1 MPYAEWADIESMI
14 ANFPTKK
21 DSKSPAYIEE
31 RMAASRPRGARG
43 RVVRPV
49 IKEISEEDAHLNRL
63 DQNNH
68 SSTINPLAA
77 EIHEFVKR
85 ARRIPVEERDTLE
98 FWKMW
103 PSKFPNLSRV
113 AKRVLCSSATSCD
126 VERLFSRAGL
136 ICTSLRNRLKP
147 RTILFL
153 TALHYH
159 YMIEENLNF
168 SNKRSEV
175 TASNTYPF
183 FPLTFLICRA
193 DSTGG
198 KNTFC
203 RCILFR

>member
-1 MPYAEWADIESMI
+1 MPYAEWAVMESLI
-14 ANFPTKK
+14 ANFLTEK

-31 RMAASRPRGARG
+31 RIAASRPRGARR

-49 IKEISEEDAHLNRL
+49 IEEISEEDAHLNRL
-63 DQNNH
+63 AQKKH
-68 SSTINPLAA
+68 SRTIYPLAA

-103 PSKFPNLSRV
+103 QSKFPILSRV

-168 SNKRSEV
+168 SNKRSEA
-175 TASNTYPF
+175 TSERSKKNCDFNYFITYF
-183 FPLTFLICRA
+183 FTRFLY
-193 DSTGG
+193 
-198 KNTFC
+198 
-203 RCILFR
+203 